1 MFKKIT
7 LGLMICSIYAQSIT
21 VGEEYKYE
29 VSFGPLKLGKASLKT
44 EKIEII
50 NNQEVYHFR
59 FYVQTSKLGDRL
71 YKIRDEIDIW
81 ISTNELSL
89 VKQEKNIKEKNF
101 RRQSTT
107 TITNNIAITN
117 DKEYALP
124 DKVIDP
130 YGLIM
135 IMRDINIEENS
146 SKKFLTIDEGRVR
159 EIEIKNIGYNKIRTP
174 AGKFDAYTYTP
185 VYNDKSVLKNKGDM
199 KISYAI
205 GKNNKTIPV
214 KITIKLKSGVIIL
227 DLKSY

>member
-1 MFKKIT
+1 MLKKIT
-7 LGLMICSIYAQSIT
+7 LILMVCSLYGQSIT

-29 VSFGPLKLGKASLKT
+29 VLFGPFKLGKASLKT
-44 EKIEII
+44 EKIEVI

-59 FYVQTSKLGDRL
+59 FYVKTSKLGDRL
-71 YKIRDEIDIW
+71 YKIRDEINTW
-81 ISTNELSL
+81 ISTNNLSL
-89 VKQEKNIKEKNF
+89 IKQEKNIREKNF

-107 TITNNIAITN
+107 TIANNIAITN
-117 DKEYALP
+117 NKEYTLP

-135 IMRDINIEENS
+135 IMRDINIQENS

-174 AGKFDAYTYTP
+174 AGKFNAYTYTP
-185 VYNDKSVLKNKGDM
+185 IYNGKSALKNKGDM
-199 KISYAI
+199 EIAYAI

-214 KITIKLKSGVIIL
+214 EITIKLKSGVIVL
-227 DLKSY
+227 TLKSY